1 MQKQGTGT
9 DPANDNHMHFPFKP
23 FMLSSAK
30 WSLLPVALLVAAHCA
45 AQDVENADTIPP
57 RSENQHSSKGFILA
71 TPDGKYE
78 LQLAARLQFR
88 FTTPFD
94 QDPLTYDDFSDQGT
108 TAFKVNRARLKIGGH
123 AYEPWLKYY
132 FEYEMGRGNLLD
144 LRVMV
149 ERYKGLSLK
158 VGQWK
163 TQYNRERMIS
173 SGEQQM
179 VERSLINRP
188 FTLDRQQG
196 VEVYG
201 HLDGSGM
208 ANVNYWLSALTG
220 TGRGARDNDDRHLMY
235 EARLQWNPLGRVVK
249 LNGSDQE
256 RTPKPAA
263 LLAVGGATNR
273 SRYTRFS
280 QAGGGA
286 LEGLPDTDTSLY
298 DVEQI
303 MVETAFK
310 YKGFSW
316 QHESH
321 WKHIDDRHGGG
332 TRDLVGSY
340 VQAGYFLH
348 GSFPGI
354 PKALELAARYA
365 FHQPDSSVP
374 GDLQNEYTAVVNWF
388 FAAGHKNKLSV
399 EYSLITFEQQ
409 DLARA
414 EGSRVRLQWDISF

>member
-1 MQKQGTGT
+1 MHRMIG
-9 DPANDNHMHFPFKP
+9 PALFFSSKFP
-23 FMLSSAK
+23 
-30 WSLLPVALLVAAHCA
+30 LLTVALFFAMPCA
-45 AQDVENADTIPP
+45 AQDLVPSDTIPH
-57 RSENQHSSKGFILA
+57 RSTINHSSKGFVFT

-88 FTTPFD
+88 FATPFD
-94 QDPLTYDDFSDQGT
+94 KDPLTYADLSDQGT

-132 FEYEMGRGNLLD
+132 FEYELGQSNLLD
-144 LRVMV
+144 YRVMV

-163 TQYNRERMIS
+163 ADYNRERVIS

-179 VERSLINRP
+179 VDRSLINRP

-220 TGRGARDNDDRHLMY
+220 TGRGARDNDDLRLMY
-235 EARLQWNPLGRVVK
+235 VARLQWNPLGRVVRM
-249 LNGSDQE
+249 NGSDQE

-263 LLAVGGATNR
+263 LLAVAGATNR

-286 LEGLPDTDTSLY
+286 LEGFPDTDTSLY

-321 WKHIDDRHGGG
+321 WKHIADRHGDG

-409 DLARA
+409 DFARA